1 MRRLLPSKTETAIF
15 AALAIICAVI
25 VVSGT
30 GAPDVRLAL
39 LSMPV
44 FVAAA
49 IMGLKRNQRLVR
61 IAQRAHRR
69 RNIGN

>member
-25 VVSGT
+25 VSMG

-44 FVAAA
+44 FLAAA
-49 IMGLKRNQRLVR
+49 LMGLRRNQRLVR
-61 IAQRAHRR
+61 IALRARERR
-69 RNIGN
+69 RRDS